1 MTGGVRR
8 PRNIRSRIA
17 AAQRARQAPT
27 QQETAV
33 EEEGGELESNSSEE
47 EDEGLKAFSGK
58 KVGTKKLRRLQEKA
72 EKKAMRE
79 VGYLSVLL
87 DCTVIKYRFL
97 VCACVARRSD
107 ERRPK
112 EKGGF
117 ERGRE
122 TERTR
127 RGEDS

>member
-1 MTGGVRR
+1 MERQCFPFTCLATDVDSQTAARPVGQRVEMTGGVRR
-8 PRNIRSRIA
+8 TRNIRSRIA

-33 EEEGGELESNSSEE
+33 EEEGGEVESNSSEE

-87 DCTVIKYRFL
+87 DCTVISIGFL
-97 VCACVARRSD
+97 FVLV
-107 ERRPK
+107 
-112 EKGGF
+112 
-117 ERGRE
+117 
-122 TERTR
+122 
-127 RGEDS
+127 